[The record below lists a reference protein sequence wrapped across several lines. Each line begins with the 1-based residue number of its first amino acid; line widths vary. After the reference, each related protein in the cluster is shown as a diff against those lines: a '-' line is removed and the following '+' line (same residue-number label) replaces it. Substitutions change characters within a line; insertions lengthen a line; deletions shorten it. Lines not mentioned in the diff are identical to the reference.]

1 MAIGPELEFVP
12 EQEQDLE
19 FAPLS
24 QEEAGNLTKA
34 EYLASGGKP
43 EDVISPER
51 KAILDQE
58 TQRQLQAG
66 ATPQQASIQAGKA
79 VDAMGAIRRPDGTIA
94 EGYKPTAQALAEGI
108 IETPAIPA
116 VKEAQR
122 LGIETVSSGTDK
134 ATGVGFAIGRNKD
147 GKVVRFEADKN
158 GNVDSFELEPE
169 EPSRLGAIAR
179 TVASQVIPATT
190 GAVAAE
196 TAAALTPGGILPKLA
211 TGAIAGIGGF
221 IAGQKGQE
229 AAGKAL
235 LGPERMARISEV
247 LQRDVEKY
255 PITTTAASILTPTG
269 GGLVGLAKGVR
280 GALTRTAT
288 QAAEAVVPAVA
299 PAVESV
305 VPKAAIA
312 ATENVPTKTFYHGS
326 PATSI
331 ENIKSDAR
339 GLVFVSESKDVS
351 SSYRLSRTKDID
363 LNKVGLTN
371 EERLSYDMY
380 RKGLREDPTANPDQF
395 LSSKQFDEAS
405 SALEKIETYKK
416 TLAEQGKIYEIN
428 IPTDKIIDWR
438 NPDNFYKTLSAV
450 EADLRTSGETTLA
463 NILRNSISNKI
474 PPQSGLLGKPV
485 FDSLKKQGIEGITLP
500 HSREGSETML
510 IRNALEIAPKAEKA
524 AAKAGVPP
532 VELPIELQAL
542 PKGIAYRQAG
552 VKMVKDPFLNREVR
566 EQLAKSEDIKYA
578 KFGQKALQDAL
589 VNESDDVVRG
599 IFESGTAPQKVIANA
614 ELINRAS
621 KQNDVKS
628 LLDLAK
634 TRIKLPTE
642 AAQTVAAMR
651 TLPSATPNGY
661 LATLSVFLDKNGRTL
676 TEPLL
681 VKARNL
687 FNLQAEARLNYE
699 TLAQTA
705 RNTLDDIDIKK
716 AIQAEKAFIES
727 AFRFQNFESR
737 LVPKKFFAETLPT
750 VIQGNL
756 LASLSLVTN
765 LWSNAVSS
773 LPRAMGRQGAFIS
786 QEVARAFKKSVGM
799 PVAERTVSSPISLAG
814 ARRVGETVKA
824 FVRGG
829 GEGLAGLKRGIS
841 AEGLLSGEQIR
852 GFQPIQAFRQFWT
865 GSGLAQPVLNGW
877 KGLGQ
882 AGLDRARLAAE
893 TVLGV
898 PPETMLRLLQLGD
911 TPFRRMAQ
919 ARLLS
924 ESAQLQRTSKISSL
938 NSELSKLLSKPKATA
953 TDSAKIQDI
962 RNQIESIGKREL
974 GKEISVATRL
984 PSKEELGKIEQEA
997 AEAVFQQDTPL
1008 SRAALSV
1015 SNMWGLGN
1023 RVGIART
1030 LAKTIIPYAKTPA
1043 NVIDEMLDYSLP
1055 GYALVT
1061 KGIPAMQAK
1070 DARGAHMAIGKTLT
1084 SLTIGAVAKTLAD
1097 AGVIGGSAEDS
1108 EKTRDIQ
1115 YKTLPPRTINISAL
1129 QRFAEGDS
1137 TELQP
1142 GDQVMNLEKMGIVG
1156 GMLATW
1162 NEASKATEKG
1172 DFISPEFLTALVPE
1186 TLSFAMNQSFLKGT
1200 NSLLSAM
1207 LDGKRDRMDRWIAN
1221 YFGTISSIA
1230 IPNTFGAISRAM
1242 SDSLP
1247 EKIKMKDVEGEGVE
1261 RTLNLFNEVIKRKF
1275 PGAGEDLPRKIDIWG
1290 REIPQTPEGADP
1302 VLYNFFDFTKSREV
1316 EYDKTTLAIYKLFK
1330 ETENGDVIPPKP
1342 LEQFMIAK
1350 ENYRLSPELYEKYSK
1365 LRGRANRAAAE
1376 ALFSDTRFRG
1386 LNSSDKVEA
1395 LKSAYAQVGNDV
1407 RKEFLIRNES
1417 RIKRGQKQ

>member
-1 MAIGPELEFVP
+1 MAIEPELEFVP

-24 QEEAGNLTKA
+24 QEDAGNLTKA
-34 EYLASGGKP
+34 DYLASGGAP

-51 KAILDQE
+51 EAVLQQE

-66 ATPQQASIQAGKA
+66 ATPQQASIEAGKA
-79 VDAMGAIRRPDGTIA
+79 VDAMGTIRRPDGTIA

-134 ATGVGFAIGRNKD
+134 NTGVGFAIGRNKD
-147 GKVVRFEADKN
+147 GKVVRFEADKD

-269 GGLVGLAKGVR
+269 GGLVGLARGVAE
-280 GALTRTAT
+280 GFTGKVAP
-288 QAAEAVVPAVA
+288 AARAVA
-299 PAVESV
+299 PAVM
-305 VPKAAIA
+305 P
-312 ATENVPTKTFYHGS
+312 
-326 PATSI
+326 SI
-331 ENIKSDAR
+331 ESTTAAAR
-339 GLVFVSESKDVS
+339 VLQELKQAP
-351 SSYRLSRTKDID
+351 RA
-363 LNKVGLTN
+363 VG
-371 EERLSYDMY
+371 S
-380 RKGLREDPTANPDQF
+380 
-395 LSSKQFDEAS
+395 
-405 SALEKIETYKK
+405 
-416 TLAEQGKIYEIN
+416 
-428 IPTDKIIDWR
+428 
-438 NPDNFYKTLSAV
+438 V
-450 EADLRTSGETTLA
+450 
-463 NILRNSISNKI
+463 
-474 PPQSGLLGKPV
+474 
-485 FDSLKKQGIEGITLP
+485 
-500 HSREGSETML
+500 
-510 IRNALEIAPKAEKA
+510 APKAEQA
-524 AAKAGVPP
+524 VAKAGVAP
-532 VELPIELQAL
+532 VELPIELPAT
-542 PKGIAYRQAG
+542 PKGIGYRQAG

-589 VNESDDVVRG
+589 ANESDDVVRG
-599 IFESGTAPQKVIANA
+599 IFESGTAPQKVVANA

-628 LLDLAK
+628 LIDLAK

-651 TLPSATPNGY
+651 TLPSATQNGY

-676 TEPLL
+676 TQPLL
-681 VKARNL
+681 IKARNL
-687 FNLQAEARLNYE
+687 FKLQARTRSTYE
-699 TLAQTA
+699 ILAQKA
-705 RNTLDDIDIKK
+705 RDTLDDVDIQK
-716 AIQAEKAFIES
+716 AIQAEKRFVES

-756 LASLSLVTN
+756 LAPLSLVTN

-773 LPRAMGRQGAFIS
+773 LPRAIGRQGAFIS

-841 AEGLLSGEQIR
+841 AEGLLSGEKIR
-852 GFQPIQAFRQFWT
+852 GFQPAQAFRQFWT

-919 ARLLS
+919 SRLLA
-924 ESAQLQRTSKISSL
+924 ESAQLQRVSKISSL
-938 NSELSKLLSKPKATA
+938 NNELSKLLSKPKATA
-953 TDSAKIQDI
+953 ADSAKIQDI

-1015 SNMWGLGN
+1015 SNMFGLGN
-1023 RVGIART
+1023 RVGLART
-1030 LAKTIIPYAKTPA
+1030 LGKTIIPYAKTPA

-1061 KGIPAMQAK
+1061 KGIPAMQSK
-1070 DARGAHMAIGKTLT
+1070 DARGVHMAIGKTLT
-1084 SLTIGAVAKTLAD
+1084 SLTIGAVAKTLSD

-1115 YKTLPPRTINISAL
+1115 YKTLPPRTINLSAL
-1129 QRFAEGDS
+1129 ERFAEGDS
-1137 TELQP
+1137 TDLQP
-1142 GDQVMNLEKMGIVG
+1142 GDRVMNLEKMGIVG

-1162 NEASKATEKG
+1162 NEASKATDKG
-1172 DFISPEFLTALVPE
+1172 EFISPEFLTALVPE

-1207 LDGKRDRMDRWIAN
+1207 LDGKRDRMDKWIAN
-1221 YFGTISSIA
+1221 YFGTVSSIVF
-1230 IPNTFGAISRAM
+1230 PNTLSAVSRAM

-1247 EKIKMKDVEGEGVE
+1247 EKIKIKDIEGEDTTE
-1261 RTLNLFNEVIKRKF
+1261 RTLNLFGEVLKRKI
-1275 PGAGEDLPRKIDIWG
+1275 PGYAEDLPKKIDIWG

-1302 VLYNFFDFTKSREV
+1302 VMYNFFDFTKSREAT
-1316 EYDKTTLAIYKLFK
+1316 YDKITLAIYKLFK

-1342 LEQFMIAK
+1342 LEQFMIGNEK
-1350 ENYRLSPELYEKYSK
+1350 YRLSPELYEKYSK
-1365 LRGRANRAAAE
+1365 IRGRANRAAAE
-1376 ALFSDTRFRG
+1376 ALLGDDGFKRLGSE
-1386 LNSSDKVEA
+1386 DKVRA
-1395 LKSAYAQVGNDV
+1395 LKSAYSQVGSDA

-1417 RIKRGQKQ
+1417 KIKRGQKQ

>member
-1 MAIGPELEFVP
+1 MAIEPELEFVP

-43 EDVISPER
+43 EEVISPER
-51 KAILDQE
+51 KALLDQE

-66 ATPQQASIQAGKA
+66 ATPQQASIEAGKA
-79 VDAMGAIRRPDGTIA
+79 LDAMGAIRRPDGTIA

-147 GKVVRFEADKN
+147 GKVVRFEADKD

-269 GGLVGLAKGVR
+269 GGLVGLARGVAE
-280 GALTRTAT
+280 GFTGKVAP
-288 QAAEAVVPAVA
+288 AARAVA
-299 PAVESV
+299 PAVM
-305 VPKAAIA
+305 P
-312 ATENVPTKTFYHGS
+312 
-326 PATSI
+326 SI
-331 ENIKSDAR
+331 ESTTAAGR
-339 GLVFVSESKDVS
+339 VLQE
-351 SSYRLSRTKDID
+351 
-363 LNKVGLTN
+363 
-371 EERLSYDMY
+371 
-380 RKGLREDPTANPDQF
+380 LRQAP
-395 LSSKQFDEAS
+395 
-405 SALEKIETYKK
+405 
-416 TLAEQGKIYEIN
+416 
-428 IPTDKIIDWR
+428 R
-438 NPDNFYKTLSAV
+438 AV
-450 EADLRTSGETTLA
+450 EAVVPR
-463 NILRNSISNKI
+463 
-474 PPQSGLLGKPV
+474 
-485 FDSLKKQGIEGITLP
+485 
-500 HSREGSETML
+500 
-510 IRNALEIAPKAEKA
+510 AEQA
-524 AAKAGVPP
+524 AAKAGVVP
-532 VELPIELQAL
+532 VELPIELPAT
-542 PKGIAYRQAG
+542 PKGIGYRQAG

-589 VNESDDVVRG
+589 ANESDDVVRG
-599 IFESGTAPQKVIANA
+599 IFESGTAPQKVVANA

-628 LLDLAK
+628 LIDLAK

-651 TLPSATPNGY
+651 TLPSATQNGY

-676 TEPLL
+676 TQPLL
-681 VKARNL
+681 IEARNL
-687 FNLQAEARLNYE
+687 FKLQARTRSTYE
-699 TLAQTA
+699 TLAERA
-705 RNTLDDIDIKK
+705 RNTLDDVDIQK
-716 AIQAEKAFIES
+716 AIQAEKRFVES

-756 LASLSLVTN
+756 LAPLSLVTN

-799 PVAERTVSSPISLAG
+799 SVAERTVSSPISLAG

-829 GEGLAGLKRGIS
+829 GEGLAGLRRGIS
-841 AEGLLSGEQIR
+841 AEGLLSGEKIR
-852 GFQPIQAFRQFWT
+852 GFQPAQAFRQFWT
-865 GSGLAQPVLNGW
+865 GSGLAKPVLNGW

-919 ARLLS
+919 ARLLA
-924 ESAQLQRTSKISSL
+924 ESAQLAGQTG
-938 NSELSKLLSKPKATA
+938 KA
-953 TDSAKIQDI
+953 
-962 RNQIESIGKREL
+962 
-974 GKEISVATRL
+974 ISVATRL
-984 PSKEELGKIEQEA
+984 PSAEALEKIEQEA

-1015 SNMWGLGN
+1015 SNMFGLGN
-1023 RVGIART
+1023 RVGLART
-1030 LAKTIIPYAKTPA
+1030 LGKTIIPYAKTPA

-1061 KGIPAMQAK
+1061 KGIPAMQSK
-1070 DARGAHMAIGKTLT
+1070 DARGVHMAIGKTLT
-1084 SLTIGAVAKTLAD
+1084 SLTIGAVAKTLSD

-1115 YKTLPPRTINISAL
+1115 YKTLPPRTINLSAL
-1129 QRFAEGDS
+1129 ERFAEGDS
-1137 TELQP
+1137 TDLQP
-1142 GDQVMNLEKMGIVG
+1142 GDRVMNLEKMGIVG

-1162 NEASKATEKG
+1162 NEASRATDKG
-1172 DFISPEFLTALVPE
+1172 EFISPEFLTALVPE

-1207 LDGKRDRMDRWIAN
+1207 LDGKRDRMDKWIAN
-1221 YFGTISSIA
+1221 YFGTVSSIVF
-1230 IPNTFGAISRAM
+1230 PNTLSAVSRSM

-1247 EKIKMKDVEGEGVE
+1247 EKIKIKDIEGEDTTE
-1261 RTLNLFNEVIKRKF
+1261 RTLNLFGEVLKRKI
-1275 PGAGEDLPRKIDIWG
+1275 PGYAEDLPRKIDIWG

-1302 VLYNFFDFTKSREV
+1302 VMYNFFDFTKSREAT
-1316 EYDKTTLAIYKLFK
+1316 YDKTTLAIYKLFK

-1342 LEQFMIAK
+1342 LEQFMIGNEK
-1350 ENYRLSPELYEKYSK
+1350 YRLSPELYEKYSK
-1365 LRGRANRAAAE
+1365 IRGRANRAAAE
-1376 ALFSDTRFRG
+1376 ALLGDSGFKRLGSE
-1386 LNSSDKVEA
+1386 DKVRA
-1395 LKSAYAQVGNDV
+1395 LKSAYSQVGSDA

-1417 RIKRGQKQ
+1417 RIKQGQKQ

>member
-1 MAIGPELEFVP
+1 MAIEL
-12 EQEQDLE
+12 
-19 FAPLS
+19 
-24 QEEAGNLTKA
+24 
-34 EYLASGGKP
+34 
-43 EDVISPER
+43 
-51 KAILDQE
+51 
-58 TQRQLQAG
+58 
-66 ATPQQASIQAGKA
+66 
-79 VDAMGAIRRPDGTIA
+79 
-94 EGYKPTAQALAEGI
+94 
-108 IETPAIPA
+108 
-116 VKEAQR
+116 
-122 LGIETVSSGTDK
+122 
-134 ATGVGFAIGRNKD
+134 
-147 GKVVRFEADKN
+147 
-158 GNVDSFELEPE
+158 
-169 EPSRLGAIAR
+169 
-179 TVASQVIPATT
+179 PAT
-190 GAVAAE
+190 
-196 TAAALTPGGILPKLA
+196 
-211 TGAIAGIGGF
+211 
-221 IAGQKGQE
+221 
-229 AAGKAL
+229 
-235 LGPERMARISEV
+235 
-247 LQRDVEKY
+247 
-255 PITTTAASILTPTG
+255 
-269 GGLVGLAKGVR
+269 
-280 GALTRTAT
+280 
-288 QAAEAVVPAVA
+288 
-299 PAVESV
+299 
-305 VPKAAIA
+305 
-312 ATENVPTKTFYHGS
+312 
-326 PATSI
+326 
-331 ENIKSDAR
+331 
-339 GLVFVSESKDVS
+339 
-351 SSYRLSRTKDID
+351 
-363 LNKVGLTN
+363 
-371 EERLSYDMY
+371 
-380 RKGLREDPTANPDQF
+380 
-395 LSSKQFDEAS
+395 
-405 SALEKIETYKK
+405 
-416 TLAEQGKIYEIN
+416 
-428 IPTDKIIDWR
+428 
-438 NPDNFYKTLSAV
+438 
-450 EADLRTSGETTLA
+450 
-463 NILRNSISNKI
+463 
-474 PPQSGLLGKPV
+474 
-485 FDSLKKQGIEGITLP
+485 
-500 HSREGSETML
+500 
-510 IRNALEIAPKAEKA
+510 
-524 AAKAGVPP
+524 
-532 VELPIELQAL
+532 
-542 PKGIAYRQAG
+542 PKGIGYRQAG

-589 VNESDDVVRG
+589 ANESDDVVRG
-599 IFESGTAPQKVIANA
+599 IFESGTAPQKVVANA

-621 KQNDVKS
+621 KQGDIKS

-634 TRIKLPTE
+634 SRIKLPTE

-651 TLPSATPNGY
+651 TLPSATENGY

-676 TEPLL
+676 TQDLL
-681 VKARNL
+681 KTSRNL
-687 FNLQAEARLNYE
+687 FRLQARTRSTYE
-699 TLAQTA
+699 TLAETA
-705 RNTLDDIDIKK
+705 RNTLDDVDIQK
-716 AIQAEKAFIES
+716 AIQAEKRFVES

-756 LASLSLVTN
+756 LAPLSLVTN

-841 AEGLLSGEQIR
+841 AEGLLSGEKIR
-852 GFQPIQAFRQFWT
+852 GFQPTQAFRQFWT
-865 GSGLAQPVLNGW
+865 GSGLAKPVLNGW

-893 TVLGV
+893 TVLGA

-919 ARLLS
+919 ARLLA
-924 ESAQLQRTSKISSL
+924 ESAQLQRVSKISSL
-938 NSELSKLLSKPKATA
+938 NNELSKLLSKQKTTA
-953 TDSAKIQDI
+953 ADSAKIQDI
-962 RNQIESIGKREL
+962 RNQIELIGKREV

-1015 SNMWGLGN
+1015 SNMFGLGN
-1023 RVGIART
+1023 RVGLART
-1030 LAKTIIPYAKTPA
+1030 IGKTIIPYAKTPA

-1061 KGIPAMQAK
+1061 KGIPAMQTK
-1070 DARGAHMAIGKTLT
+1070 DARGVHMAIGKTLT

-1097 AGVIGGSAEDS
+1097 AGVIGGAAEDS

-1162 NEASKATEKG
+1162 NEASKATDKG
-1172 DFISPEFLTALVPE
+1172 EFISPEFLTALVPE

-1207 LDGKRDRMDRWIAN
+1207 LDGKRDRMDKWIAN
-1221 YFGTISSIA
+1221 YFGTVSSIVF
-1230 IPNTFGAISRAM
+1230 PNTLGAVSRAM

-1247 EKIKMKDVEGEGVE
+1247 EKIKIKDIEGEDTVD
-1261 RTLNLFNEVIKRKF
+1261 RTLNLFNEVLKRKL

-1302 VLYNFFDFTKSREV
+1302 VLYNFFDFTKSREAT
-1316 EYDKTTLAIYKLFK
+1316 YDKTTLAIYKLFK

-1342 LEQFMIAK
+1342 LEQFMIDNQK
-1350 ENYRLSPELYEKYSK
+1350 YRLSPELYEKYSK
-1365 LRGRANRAAAE
+1365 IRGRANRAAAD
-1376 ALFSDTRFRG
+1376 ALLGDNGFKRLGSE
-1386 LNSSDKVEA
+1386 DKVRA
-1395 LKSAYAQVGNDV
+1395 LKSAYAQVGDDA